1 MWPTWKTTLPQRPP
15 SIKPRSLPVTMSSSQ
30 SHGRIVKPR
39 QRPVSCTFC
48 RTRKLRC
55 SRSFPCASCTSR
67 GLRCQQGL
75 SQRQDD
81 AEDPEPQNATVLE
94 RLKRLEDA
102 VFKNVGSKVN
112 QTQDLD
118 RGQLEIQDVEKPTQD
133 PDFDRLQ
140 MVGIRERHVVS
151 WFTPFLSGSC

>member
-1 MWPTWKTTLPQRPP
+1 MKTTLPQRP
-15 SIKPRSLPVTMSSSQ
+15 SIKPLSLPATMSSSQ
-30 SHGRIVKPR
+30 SHGMILKPR

-67 GLRCQQGL
+67 GLPCQQGL
-75 SQRQDD
+75 SQRQDYVENPD
-81 AEDPEPQNATVLE
+81 PQNATVLE

-102 VFKNVGSKVN
+102 VFKDVRSEVN
-112 QTQDLD
+112 PTQDPD
-118 RGQLEIQDVEKPTQD
+118 RGRLENKGVERTSQD

-140 MVGIRERHVVS
+140 MVGFKERHVVS
-151 WFTPFLSGSC
+151 LVIPF

>member
-1 MWPTWKTTLPQRPP
+1 
-15 SIKPRSLPVTMSSSQ
+15 MSSSQ
-30 SHGRIVKPR
+30 SHGRILKPR

-67 GLRCQQGL
+67 GLPCQQGL

-81 AEDPEPQNATVLE
+81 AEDPEPQNAAVLE

-102 VFKNVGSKVN
+102 VFKNVGSEVN
-112 QTQDLD
+112 QTHDLD
-118 RGQLEIQDVEKPTQD
+118 RGRLEIQDVEKPTQD

-140 MVGIRERHVVS
+140 MVGIRERHTVS
-151 WFTPFLSGSC
+151 WFTPL